1 MMMARAP
8 KTVLA
13 IVVAPVLALALVAA
27 VPLRAQPAPVQ
38 PPAVATPALT
48 TLVLAMEGRVTRT
61 PDVAELSGG
70 VVTLAPTAAAAM
82 ADNGRAMN
90 RVVAAIRKAGIADR
104 DIQTQGVGLQPQ
116 YRYDNNSP
124 PVLTGYQATNTVAF
138 RVRKVG
144 DTGTL
149 LDALVGAGAN
159 QITGPNFTIADSA
172 GALDEARAQAVAAA
186 RARAVLYAKAA
197 GLRVRRI
204 ASISET
210 GAVEP
215 GPRPML
221 MARGIAADAASTA
234 PIVPGEV
241 ALVVNV
247 AIAFELE

>member
-1 MMMARAP
+1 MKSQTR
-8 KTVLA
+8 KTM
-13 IVVAPVLALALVAA
+13 LALVAA
-27 VPLRAQPAPVQ
+27 PLLAAALAGSAPALAQSGPAQ
-38 PPAVATPALT
+38 LPPAATGAAT
-48 TLVLAMEGRVTRT
+48 TLMLAVEGRVTRT

-82 ADNGRAMN
+82 ANNARAMN

-104 DIQTQGVGLQPQ
+104 DIQTQGIGLQPQ

-138 RVRKVG
+138 RVRKVA

-159 QITGPNFTIADSA
+159 QINGPNFTIADSA
-172 GALDEARAQAVAAA
+172 GALDEARAQAVMTARSRAA
-186 RARAVLYAKAA
+186 LYAKAA

-204 ASISET
+204 ASISEA
-210 GAVEP
+210 GSVDP
-215 GPRPML
+215 GPRPMM
-221 MARGIAADAASTA
+221 MAKGIAAEADSTA

-241 ALVVNV
+241 ALIVNV